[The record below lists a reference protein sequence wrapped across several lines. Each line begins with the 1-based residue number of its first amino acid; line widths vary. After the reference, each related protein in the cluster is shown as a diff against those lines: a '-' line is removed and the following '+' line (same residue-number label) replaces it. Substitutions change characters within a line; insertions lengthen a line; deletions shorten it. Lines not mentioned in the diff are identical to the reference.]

1 VANVR
6 IESWTR
12 GACIIGRRRRWRKI
26 RESGFRG
33 EFSATEISQWSRGP
47 SGDLPHASSQ
57 GADELGVAPF
67 GKLGGIFPANQSSA
81 ETTMIRLTDRLNK
94 TMVHQPTVNLGALF
108 PRANQEQR
116 SVRKRQRD
124 VLSHHISRVVHTARA
139 RLTSVA

>member
-1 VANVR
+1 MANVR

-12 GACIIGRRRRWRKI
+12 GACIIGCRRRWRKI

-33 EFSATEISQWSRGP
+33 EFSATGMSQCSRELLR
-47 SGDLPHASSQ
+47 DLPHASSQ

-67 GKLGGIFPANQSSA
+67 GKFGGIFKANQSSA

-94 TMVHQPTVNLGALF
+94 TMVHKPTVNLGALF

-116 SVRKRQRD
+116 SVRKCQRD
-124 VLSHHISRVVHTARA
+124 VLSSHISRVVYTARA